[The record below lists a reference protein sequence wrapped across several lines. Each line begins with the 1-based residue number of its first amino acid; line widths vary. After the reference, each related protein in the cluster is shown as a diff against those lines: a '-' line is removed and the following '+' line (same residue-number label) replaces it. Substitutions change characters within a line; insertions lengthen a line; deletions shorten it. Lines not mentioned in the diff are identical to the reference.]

1 MNENINE
8 SSEVSESSVLSTEEF
23 EKATSVDKELLNNSV
38 GSNEV
43 DLKNSDNSKEESEEE
58 KPSST
63 VIQVIEGDNGED
75 YEVKELDVESLNLM
89 SGAFVDELKTIN
101 QGSND
106 YYDFIPSD
114 VREYFAGVMANK
126 PLNEY
131 KACHLRHWVQNSN
144 YYSYYDDYFYL
155 WYDLGNNNN
164 YIELV
169 KYNGSSNYVVN
180 YSSGAVLNS
189 TISYGS
195 SDNQSDLRKGVSYVQ
210 EMAFLCVLGGVLV
223 LYIVNAI
230 FRHLKS

>member
-8 SSEVSESSVLSTEEF
+8 SLKISQPDILSSDELEKASSVDEKLS
-23 EKATSVDKELLNNSV
+23 NNSV
-38 GSNEV
+38 GSNEE
-43 DLKNSDNSKEESEEE
+43 DLKVSDNSKEEPEEE

-101 QGSND
+101 QGTND
-106 YYDFIPSD
+106 YYDFIGSD
-114 VREYFAGVMANK
+114 VLNYFSGVMANK

-131 KACHLRHWVQNSN
+131 QACHLRHWVQNTN
-144 YYSYYDDYFYL
+144 YYSYYDDYYYL

-169 KYNGSSNYVVN
+169 RYNGSSNYVVN
-180 YSSGAVLNS
+180 YSSGPVLNA
-189 TISYGS
+189 TIVYGS
-195 SDNQSDLRKGVSYVQ
+195 GDNQSDLRKGVSYVQ

-230 FRHLKS
+230 FRHLKR